1 MMNPNVSQGMG
12 LSAFVVT
19 FWKLSFPWT
28 LASMTFHQV
37 TKYIK
42 EQHERNKAVITSII
56 KIDIALTKRSQTTLL
71 FHMEMKTK
79 CCLH

>member
-1 MMNPNVSQGMG
+1 MNPTFFRGW
-12 LSAFVVT
+12 AFLHCRH
-19 FWKLSFPWT
+19 FSESFRFPRT

-56 KIDIALTKRSQTTLL
+56 KIDIALTRRPQTLPAP
-71 FHMEMKTK
+71 FHMEM
-79 CCLH
+79 